1 MRLAEFKTRLF
12 IFCAGRLLKWA
23 ESIEREIRGGQ
34 SPPATAVDDSNAV
47 LFDESSRV
55 GEAASGPPEQWARLV
70 TSGPPQHWLDL
81 VRQKAPHLLQ
91 PTRNEPLPPQAE
103 GERAGREYLE
113 NETNDE
119 VAGSR
124 AGENAALQGS
134 QDVSILQP
142 GRPRYETKRTS
153 TEPGRTTWL
162 NRLRFHPP
170 ARPVENLPPTYV
182 EDLRKRKPDPS
193 PAAGGAAARGSEIT
207 SRHPTLSS
215 GKRRSESQA
224 YRLEKRLATSKNIA
238 RPSRRLKNAA
248 TKNTQPVNDESV
260 NDRHA
265 DREAGTR
272 YPEWQHIHRAPEIQE
287 NSFSN
292 SARQAQSEWT
302 APANGPRT
310 VPGSASDIT
319 YPARLNTP
327 PERVRAETDS
337 HTQPR
342 TASGRDTYAESS
354 PRKTDV
360 RSEGSD
366 RTRGAT
372 FDQREK
378 GHPSA
383 RVFRQLNLEDAPLE
397 FNPARS
403 WIQKETTKLRT
414 IQPNRKR
421 IAADDGP
428 RAPIPPA
435 VANKRLGRQPI
446 FLRRSNVV
454 NSDEPTRKEFAS
466 ADLTVPTPIETRIE
480 SNENVW
486 PSLPPAPKFE
496 VADEL
501 AAMEQE
507 AEALRRLEQ
516 EQRGTLWNA

>member
-91 PTRNEPLPPQAE
+91 PTRKEPLSPQADSE
-103 GERAGREYLE
+103 SAGREYLE
-113 NETNDE
+113 NETNDK

-124 AGENAALQGS
+124 AGENAAVQGS

-142 GRPRYETKRTS
+142 GKTRYDTKRTS

-162 NRLRFHPP
+162 NRLRFHPRV
-170 ARPVENLPPTYV
+170 RPVENLPPTYV
-182 EDLRKRKPDPS
+182 ADPRKRKLDPS
-193 PAAGGAAARGSEIT
+193 PAEGGASAGRSELT

-215 GKRRSESQA
+215 GKSRGQSQA
-224 YRLEKRLATSKNIA
+224 SGLEKNLATNKTIA
-238 RPSRRLKNAA
+238 RPSRRLKNTA
-248 TKNTQPVNDESV
+248 TRNAQPVNDESV
-260 NDRHA
+260 NDRHI

-272 YPEWQHIHRAPEIQE
+272 YPEWQHVHRVPEVQE
-287 NSFSN
+287 SSFSK
-292 SARQAQSEWT
+292 SASQATSKRT
-302 APANGPRT
+302 APVT
-310 VPGSASDIT
+310 ASDTI

-327 PERVRAETDS
+327 PERVRTAETDS
-337 HTQPR
+337 HAQPR
-342 TASGRDTYAESS
+342 TASGRDTYAESP
-354 PRKTDV
+354 PRKTNV

-372 FDQREK
+372 FDQRET
-378 GHPSA
+378 GHPSG

-403 WIQKETTKLRT
+403 WIQKGTTKLRT
-414 IQPNRKR
+414 SQPNRKR
-421 IAADDGP
+421 IAADDGSS
-428 RAPIPPA
+428 APIPPA
-435 VANKRLGRQPI
+435 VANKRLSRQPI

-454 NSDEPTRKEFAS
+454 NSDEPTRKDFAS
-466 ADLTVPTPIETRIE
+466 TDLTVPTPIETRIE